1 MGDRKFDSIA
11 GLELEIEEEEKDT
24 QDIEY
29 GNLVL
34 KLRGEEE
41 PLLFNILTEDP
52 KVKAFL
58 AEFFVEFVNSYVEEI
73 KETNAKKEEN

>member
-58 AEFFVEFVNSYVEEI
+58 AEFFVEFVNSYIAEV
-73 KETNAKKEEN
+73 KEKNAKEEEN